1 MNLLSFSFLYDEQS
15 PAHRFYKKKVKEYR
29 AANSQNSADLTGDSR
44 TAVKPPAA
52 FPVPEISP
60 QQSQPSALHF
70 KESETPPVKRKR
82 KSRWGSEE
90 DKVDLPIPLIVVP
103 HENSLP
109 DPNAPSLSGIYFTNV
124 QVLFMCLFV
133 GDEY

>member
-15 PAHRFYKKKVKEYR
+15 PAHRFYKEKVKEYR

-90 DKVDLPIPLIVVP
+90 VVP